1 MSFLINSDEAGD
13 AGIAKPVFFVSLW
26 RTYFVFYQS
35 RPVVRYGGF
44 IV

>member
-26 RTYFVFYQS
+26 RSLSLVKY
-35 RPVVRYGGF
+35 
-44 IV
+44 